1 MTMQRSVDQPAVM
14 RLIRD
19 RRKKAHLSYDRAG
32 QLVPGRPISGTRWR
46 QLEDGFRT
54 VKGFGRI
61 PESAPALTL
70 AGMAYVVGATPAD
83 LHAEGCHEA
92 AEDLVQIIAEQ
103 AREDGAAQAEAA
115 RMARTVPG
123 LGARQRQALEREIAV
138 SLQRV
143 REQGR

>member
-1 MTMQRSVDQPAVM
+1 M
-14 RLIRD
+14 RLIRE
-19 RRKKAHLSYDRAG
+19 RRKKTHLSYDRAG

-46 QLEDGFRT
+46 QLEDGYRT
-54 VKGFGRI
+54 VKDVGRI
-61 PESAPALTL
+61 PESAPPVTL

-83 LHAEGCHEA
+83 LHADGCHEA
-92 AEDLVQIIAEQ
+92 AGELVALIASR
-103 AREDGAAQAEAA
+103 AREDGATQAEAA

-123 LGARQRQALEREIAV
+123 LGARQRQTLEQEIAV